1 MKTKT
6 IRRLVLQIFVC
17 VCVCAGRRVFLLLL
31 DFSLEIISAERRFFS
46 ILFLWCH
53 VSFHFIRLRSLYVSP
68 SLAINTIHV
77 IKLSHILCQTICV
90 CCLPVCVSHHKI
102 IIVIRASDSIDV
114 NPKTIWYHSMGEYF
128 LLQQC
133 ETAHK
138 ACWKIHMEC
147 AIRITYNNN
156 MNNDNRIVHT
166 KHEIDEKQW

>member
-6 IRRLVLQIFVC
+6 IRRLVLQTFVC
-17 VCVCAGRRVFLLLL
+17 VLVGGYFYCYWIFRWKSFQPSDDFFSTCIFCFFDVTFRFISSVCEVFMCLLLL
-31 DFSLEIISAERRFFS
+31 QLIQFMS
-46 ILFLWCH
+46 WNCH
-53 VSFHFIRLRSLYVSP
+53 IYY
-68 SLAINTIHV
+68 A
-77 IKLSHILCQTICV
+77 KLSACAV
-90 CCLPVCVSHHKI
+90 CVCVSHHKI